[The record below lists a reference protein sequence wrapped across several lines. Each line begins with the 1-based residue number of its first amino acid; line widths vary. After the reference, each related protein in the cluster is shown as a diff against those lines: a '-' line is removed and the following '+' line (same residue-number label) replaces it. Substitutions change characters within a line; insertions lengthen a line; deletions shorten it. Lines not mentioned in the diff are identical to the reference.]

1 MDLRKILSWS
11 AFPSL
16 LLWIFVI
23 IINGIISIEFLTL
36 SSWIGFLQ
44 TTVPI
49 IVLSIGQA
57 VVILGGGID
66 LSIGATVSLIN
77 VIMATTSGFEGSI
90 FPPIILGF
98 IVAMAIGLLNGFLT
112 STLRINSLLATF
124 SVSFIAGGI
133 AMTILPIPGGAVPAV
148 LSDFYYHTVFGIIPT
163 SVIFVLIIYFV
174 YYLWS
179 LTPSGIYLYAQGNDI
194 YKAFFSGIN
203 VEKNQ
208 FKTYIFSAF
217 SAYLAGFA
225 ASCNF
230 CAGDPRL
237 GNTMTLS
244 SVAACV
250 IGGLSMSGGSG
261 NVVGSIFGALFLNM
275 ILNTVLG
282 LGIPT
287 YFQELV
293 SGSIVVLGIF
303 LAVLLGRKRTESI
316 KPQ

>member
-1 MDLRKILSWS
+1 MDYKKILSS
-11 AFPSL
+11 SVFPSL
-16 LLWIFVI
+16 LLWLLVV
-23 IINGIISIEFLTL
+23 IINGIISIEFLSL
-36 SSWIGFLQ
+36 HSWIGFLQ
-44 TTVPI
+44 TTVPV

-66 LSIGATVSLIN
+66 LSVGATVSLVN
-77 VIMATTSGFEGSI
+77 VVMSTTSSFEGSI
-90 FPPIILGF
+90 FPTIIYGF
-98 IVAMAIGLLNGFLT
+98 IAAMAIGLLNGFLT
-112 STLRINSLLATF
+112 SKLRINSLLATF
-124 SVSFIAGGI
+124 SVSFIASGI
-133 AMTILPIPGGAVPAV
+133 AMTILPIPGGAVPLI
-148 LSDFYYHTVFGIIPT
+148 LSDFYYHTIFGIIPT
-163 SVIFVLIIYFV
+163 SVIFIFVIYFI

-179 LTPSGIYLYAQGNDI
+179 LTPSGIYLYAQGNNI

-244 SVAACV
+244 SIAACV
-250 IGGLSMSGGSG
+250 IGGLSLSGGSG
-261 NVVGSIFGALFLNM
+261 SVIGSIFGALFLNM

-287 YFQELV
+287 YYQELV
-293 SGSIVVLGIF
+293 SGAIVVLGIF
-303 LAVLLGRKRTESI
+303 LAVLLSKKRTEYMR
-316 KPQ
+316 P

>member
-303 LAVLLGRKRTESI
+303 LAVLLGRKRTVSI

>member
-1 MDLRKILSWS
+1 MDFKKLLSWS
-11 AFPSL
+11 ALPSL
-16 LLWIFVI
+16 LLYILVI
-23 IINGIISIEFLTL
+23 IINGIISIEFLSL
-36 SSWIGFLQ
+36 SSWVGFLQ
-44 TTVPI
+44 TTVPV
-49 IVLSIGQA
+49 IVLSVGQA

-66 LSIGATVSLIN
+66 LSIGATLSLVN
-77 VIMATTSGFEGSI
+77 VIMATTSGFEGSV

-98 IVAMAIGLLNGFLT
+98 IVAMGIGLLNGFLT

-124 SVSFIAGGI
+124 SVSFISSGI
-133 AMTILPIPGGAVPAV
+133 AMTILPIPGGAVPSI
-148 LSDFYYHTVFGIIPT
+148 LSDFYYHTIFGIIPT
-163 SVIFVLIIYFV
+163 SVIFVVVAYFT

-179 LTPSGIYLYAQGNDI
+179 LTPSGIYLYSQGNDI

-217 SAYLAGFA
+217 CAYLAGFA

-261 NVVGSIFGALFLNM
+261 NVIGSIFGALFLNI

-293 SGSIVVLGIF
+293 SGAIVVLGIF
-303 LAVLLGRKRTESI
+303 LAILLSSKRKESM
-316 KPQ
+316 KSQ